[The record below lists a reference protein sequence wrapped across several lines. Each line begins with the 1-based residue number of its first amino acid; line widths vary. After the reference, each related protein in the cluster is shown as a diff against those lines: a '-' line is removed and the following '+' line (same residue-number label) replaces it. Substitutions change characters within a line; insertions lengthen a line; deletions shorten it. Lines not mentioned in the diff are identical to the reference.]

1 MALSFQSHRLSR
13 KGARRTALH
22 MTAVLAVAT
31 LSLAA
36 CGSDGS
42 DGDSGDSGS
51 AVAGSADYGDISVQ
65 LSWIK
70 NAEFAGEFL
79 ADSQGYYADAGF
91 SKVNLLPGPVA
102 QEEIVATGKA
112 DFGLSNAVSTAA
124 AVANSDFP
132 LKIVGATYQKNPFSI
147 LSLGDK
153 GNIATPADL
162 CGKKIGVQDPNL
174 SLFNAFLSAN
184 DIDPKCLTI
193 VPNSFDVSPLEDKQ
207 IDGLVA
213 YLTNESLLVKG
224 HGFDTVDLPF
234 ADNGLPFVAETVI
247 TTDDLIKNKPD
258 EVKAFLKAEIKGWTD
273 ACAGEAGYKAGAE
286 LAVNTYG
293 KEIDPPLEVEKEVEQ
308 AKQQCEL
315 LVNSDETK
323 ANGLF
328 TMSPE
333 MIDANIAS
341 IKEAG
346 IDITADDLFD
356 SSLVDEVY
364 ADNPDLKG

>member
-1 MALSFQSHRLSR
+1 MTLSFRGGKRHALRL
-13 KGARRTALH
+13 
-22 MTAVLAVAT
+22 TAVLAMSVFA
-31 LSLAA
+31 LAA
-36 CGSDGS
+36 CGSDS
-42 DGDSGDSGS
+42 DGGAASDTESSSASGG
-51 AVAGSADYGDISVQ
+51 AADFGDISVQ

-70 NAEFAGEFL
+70 NSEFAGEFI
-79 ADSQGYYADAGF
+79 ADDSGYYADAGF
-91 SKVNLLPGPVA
+91 GTVNLLAGPVA

-124 AVANSDFP
+124 AVANSGFP

-184 DIDPKCLTI
+184 GIDPSCLTI
-193 VPNSFDVSPLEDKQ
+193 VPNSFDISPLEDGK

-224 HGFDTVDLPF
+224 DGFDTVDLPF

-247 TTDDLIKNKPD
+247 TTDDMIANNPD
-258 EVKAFLKAEIKGWTD
+258 EVKAFLKAEIQGWTD
-273 ACAGEAGYKAGAE
+273 ACDGDAGYKAGSD
-286 LAVNTYG
+286 LAVNKYG
-293 KEIDPPLEVEKEVEQ
+293 KDIDPPLELEKEIEQ

-315 LVNSDETK
+315 LVNSDET
-323 ANGLF
+323 ATNGLF
-328 TMSPE
+328 TMSPD

-341 IKEAG
+341 IKAAG
-346 IDITADDLFD
+346 IDIAADDLFD
-356 SSLVDEVY
+356 TSLINELYEED
-364 ADNPDLKG
+364 PSLKG

>member
-1 MALSFQSHRLSR
+1 MTLSFRGG
-13 KGARRTALH
+13 KRTALRL
-22 MTAVLAVAT
+22 TAVLAVSVFAV
-31 LSLAA
+31 AA
-36 CGSDGS
+36 CGSDGGDAS
-42 DGDSGDSGS
+42 DAETTSSTS
-51 AVAGSADYGDISVQ
+51 AGAADFGDISVQ

-70 NAEFAGEFL
+70 NSEFAGEFI
-79 ADSQGYYADAGF
+79 ADDSGYYKDAGF
-91 SKVNLLPGPVA
+91 SKVTLLPGPVA

-112 DFGLSNAVSTAA
+112 EFGLSNAVSTAA
-124 AVANSDFP
+124 AVANSGFP

-147 LSLGDK
+147 LSLGDQ

-184 DIDPKCLTI
+184 GIDPSCLTI
-193 VPNSFDVSPLEDKQ
+193 VPNSFDVSPLEDGQ

-247 TTDDLIKNKPD
+247 TTDDMIADHPD
-258 EVKAFLKAEIKGWTD
+258 EVKAFLKAEIQGWTD
-273 ACAGEAGYKAGAE
+273 ACDGDAGYQAGAD
-286 LAVNTYG
+286 LAVNKYG
-293 KEIDPPLEVEKEVEQ
+293 KDIDPPLEIAKEVEQ

-315 LVNSDETK
+315 LVKSDETET
-323 ANGLF
+323 NGLF

-341 IKEAG
+341 IKAAG
-346 IDITADDLFD
+346 IDIAADDLFD
-356 SSLVDEVY
+356 TSLIDAVYDE
-364 ADNPDLKG
+364 DPSLKG